1 MNKIKMNKIKI
12 VLSLTTLLIIG
23 SLGISL
29 ADNTIVP
36 DMNFTGDVIKISL
49 SEATDKML
57 KDGPGA
63 QMAKINLASSEAIAS
78 GYSESNHSILEML
91 NQQNVPLSIQATMP
105 TKADADLVKLQ
116 RDFARSQGPFN
127 YEAEMNTLK
136 MDTIKNY
143 FTVLQ
148 AEDALK
154 INKENLAVQ
163 QRIYDNTVKKFK
175 LGVVS
180 KQDVLQAEVAVLS
193 AKDAVAGADSG
204 LKMAKMGLNSFLG
217 YDVMQQVTLT
227 DTLKAV
233 DLSTVPLADAIE
245 KALVNRN
252 EIKAGAFGL
261 KVQEVL
267 MSRMKVRYPANSST
281 YMKQEVALLSAQAR
295 YSQTIS
301 GMEIDVRSKYMA
313 MQTKKSAIGTGTA
326 SVAKAVELLRL
337 SELSYSVGMNTV
349 ADVQQVQVLVLSQK
363 LALSQ
368 ALLGYN
374 LAVYDYNT
382 AMTAGTF
389 KAPIV

>member
-1 MNKIKMNKIKI
+1 MKKIKI
-12 VLSLTTLLIIG
+12 VLSLTTLLIVG

-29 ADNTIVP
+29 ANNVIVP
-36 DMNFTGDVIKISL
+36 DMNFTGDAVKISL
-49 SEATDKML
+49 SEATDQML
-57 KDGPGA
+57 KYGPGA
-63 QMAKINLASSEAIAS
+63 ETAKINLASADAIAS
-78 GYSESNHSILEML
+78 GYSESNQSIQEML
-91 NQQNVPLSIQATMP
+91 KLQNVPLSTQATMP
-105 TKADADLVKLQ
+105 TKADADLIKLQ

-127 YEAEMNTLK
+127 YEAELNTLK

-163 QRIYDNTVKKFK
+163 QRIYDNTIKKFN

-204 LKMAKMGLNSFLG
+204 LKMARMGLNSFLG

-261 KVQEVL
+261 KIQQVL
-267 MSRMKVRYPANSST
+267 MARMKVRYPANSST
-281 YMKQEVALLSAQAR
+281 YMKQQVALLSAQAR
-295 YSQTIS
+295 YDQTIS
-301 GMEIDVRSKYMA
+301 GMEIDVRSKYMV
-313 MQTKKSAIGTGTA
+313 MQTKKSAIVTGTA

-368 ALLGYN
+368 ALLSYN
-374 LAVYDYNT
+374 LAIYDYNT